1 MSKKTIALIGILIL
15 ITAVLLFIAF
25 KPKTSSPNEVTTIAP
40 TQATAPVPK
49 KVGSTTLNL
58 MPNPL
63 QMTTSSASLDAVI
76 NAGTDKITAVQL
88 EIAYDPKALTVV
100 SITPGSFFSNPFVL
114 LNSIDNN
121 NGRISYALGI
131 NVSDSSKAGTGVV
144 ATIVV
149 KANNTATVSETDVTF
164 LPKSLVT
171 AEKVSDSVLINSQG
185 AKIILPTN

>member
-25 KPKTSSPNEVTTIAP
+25 KPKTSSPNGVTTIAP
-40 TQATAPVPK
+40 TQATAPIPK
-49 KVGSTTLNL
+49 KVGSTTLSL

-88 EIAYDPKALTVV
+88 EIAYDPKSLTVV

-144 ATIVV
+144 ATIVF

-185 AKIILPTN
+185 AKIILPN